1 MIKGVIFDLDQTLVN
16 SSALEEY
23 RSKRDWQYTYN
34 NLHLTNLF
42 NGIQEILNYIT
53 DNNIKV
59 AIVTNSPKPYAEKL
73 LKYHNINYDTLI
85 HYHSVSKRKPH
96 SEPMIKAITE
106 LGLNSEEV
114 ISLGDHDND
123 IISSNDSGISSVL
136 CIWGTN
142 GKYNCNPSLIIK
154 NPQEFVQFLAANFSK
169 N

>member
-42 NGIQEILNYIT
+42 DGIQEMLNYVT
-53 DNNIKV
+53 ENNVKI
-59 AIVTNSPKPYAEKL
+59 AIVTNSPGTYAERL
-73 LKYHNINYDTLI
+73 LKHHSIKYDTLI
-85 HYHSVSKRKPH
+85 HYYSVNKKKPH
-96 SEPMIKAITE
+96 SEPMIKAISE
-106 LGLNSEEV
+106 LGLNSSEV

-123 IISSNDSGISSVL
+123 IIASNSSGVSSVL
-136 CIWGTN
+136 CTWGTDGN
-142 GKYNCNPSLIIK
+142 YNCAPNNVIESPL
-154 NPQEFVQFLAANFSK
+154 QFVDILKRNFSV

>member
-16 SSALEEY
+16 SSILEEY

-42 NGIQEILNYIT
+42 DGIQEMLNYVT
-53 DNNIKV
+53 ENNVKI
-59 AIVTNSPKPYAEKL
+59 AIVTNSPKPYAERL
-73 LKYHNINYDTLI
+73 LKHHSIKYDTLI
-85 HYHSVSKRKPH
+85 HYHSVTKRKPH

-106 LGLNSEEV
+106 LALNCEEV

-123 IISSNDSGISSVL
+123 IISSIDSGISSVL
-136 CIWGTN
+136 CTWGTD
-142 GKYNCNPSLIIK
+142 GSYSCTPESIIENPL
-154 NPQEFVQFLAANFSK
+154 QFIDILKTKFSK